1 VAPERLLEELVTV
14 AGKLGVDVRVE
25 PLRVALHLGS
35 GGMIRL
41 KGKTLVL
48 LDSKSP
54 VVDRL
59 LTLADALVPLAGAS
73 EEIYMAP
80 EARELL
86 DAARAKREGRIQ
98 PVERRALAVKMLS
111 KPKPGLRRARP
122 RQR

>member
-1 VAPERLLEELVTV
+1 
-14 AGKLGVDVRVE
+14 
-25 PLRVALHLGS
+25 
-35 GGMIRL
+35 MIRL

>member
-1 VAPERLLEELVTV
+1 MV
-14 AGKLGVDVRVE
+14 
-25 PLRVALHLGS
+25 
-35 GGMIRL
+35 RL

-59 LTLADALVPLAGAS
+59 LTLADALVPLATAS

-86 DAARAKREGRIQ
+86 DAARAKREGRMQ
-98 PVERRALAVKMLS
+98 PGESRAVAVKMTS
-111 KPKPGLRRARP
+111 RAKPGLRRARA